1 MADLNT
7 ITLIGRVGKEPEYK
21 AFDTGY
27 MLTKFPLSNNLY
39 NAKAKAD
46 EVHWFNIETFSRLG
60 EYIKKGNLVA
70 INGKLKQSTWKDE
83 SGATKSRI
91 FVFAENLQ
99 ILTPKE
105 KEPATEEPTTEEPTT
120 DEIVSFSEEEL
131 IPF

>member
-21 AFDTGY
+21 AFETGA
-27 MLTKFPLSNNLY
+27 MLTKFSLSNNQY
-39 NAKAKAD
+39 NLKTKEND
-46 EVHWFNIETFSRLG
+46 TYWFNIETFSKLG
-60 EYIKKGNLVA
+60 EYVKKGNLVA

-83 SGATKSRI
+83 GGNNKSRV
-91 FVFAENLQ
+91 FVFAENIQ

-105 KEPATEEPTTEEPTT
+105 KIEETEG
-120 DEIVSFSEEEL
+120 EIVQFSDES

>member
-21 AFDTGY
+21 AFDTGA
-27 MLTKFPLSNNLY
+27 MLTKFSLSNNQY
-39 NAKAKAD
+39 NLKTKEND
-46 EVHWFNIETFSRLG
+46 TYWFNVETFSKLG
-60 EYIKKGNLVA
+60 EYVKKGNLVA

-83 SGATKSRI
+83 EGNTKSRV
-91 FVFAENLQ
+91 FVFAENIQ

-105 KEPATEEPTTEEPTT
+105 KVEETEG
-120 DEIVSFSEEEL
+120 EIVKFEDGE

>member
-21 AFDTGY
+21 AFETGT
-27 MLTKFPLSNNLY
+27 MLTKFSLSNNQY
-39 NAKAKAD
+39 NLKTKEND
-46 EVHWFNIETFSRLG
+46 TYWFNIETFSKLG
-60 EYIKKGNLVA
+60 EYVKKGNLVA

-83 SGATKSRI
+83 EGNTKSRV
-91 FVFAENLQ
+91 FVFAENIQ

-105 KEPATEEPTTEEPTT
+105 KVEETEG
-120 DEIVSFSEEEL
+120 EIVGFEEE